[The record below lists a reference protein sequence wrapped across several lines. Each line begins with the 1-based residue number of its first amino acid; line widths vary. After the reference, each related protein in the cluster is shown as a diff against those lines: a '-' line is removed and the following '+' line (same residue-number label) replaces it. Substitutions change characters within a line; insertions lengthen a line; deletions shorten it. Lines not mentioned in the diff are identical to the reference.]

1 MCSVRLSL
9 FCDPMDCSLLGSFY
23 PLDYPGKNTGVGC
36 CVLLQIFL
44 TQGLNSGLLH
54 WQVDPLPLS
63 HLGSPSPLNFNY
75 DSGDFMAVPPF
86 IINNC
91 PNMPFGTQGR
101 SWSLAYEMGR
111 NASMPGSPTGHCCF
125 STPDEAPGSW
135 GREKGTAT
143 WADGGW
149 SPVLCQPLL
158 PGCLVLSRV

>member
-44 TQGLNSGLLH
+44 TQGLNSCLLH

-91 PNMPFGTQGR
+91 PNMPFGMQGR

-111 NASMPGSPTGHCCF
+111 NASMPGSPTGHC
-125 STPDEAPGSW
+125 SVSVHLMRLQGPGD
-135 GREKGTAT
+135 GRKGLPLGLMGAG
-143 WADGGW
+143 ALSSA
-149 SPVLCQPLL
+149 SPS
-158 PGCLVLSRV
+158 CLDA